1 MPIPVTLHYEVLGEG
16 PDLVIL
22 HGLFGSLDNWR
33 GPARL
38 LARNFRVWLVDQRNH
53 GLSPHS
59 SEFHYEAMAED
70 LHALLNLLALER
82 VHLLGHSMGGKT
94 AMLYSA
100 LHPDRVGR
108 LIVEDMGPGGYGP
121 HHDEVF
127 RGLLT
132 LPLGQLQSRSEA
144 DKLLQDAIPVDGVRR
159 FLLKNLYRQ
168 ADGTWA
174 WRCNLSVLFGS
185 YRHLLSAL
193 PLDAPLLCPTLFVKG
208 ELSDYLDPS
217 RNDTLLE
224 LFVQRRYVTIQGAG
238 HWVHA
243 EQPAAFLQA
252 VQAFLLE
259 GVAKPVAI

>member
-1 MPIPVTLHYEVLGEG
+1 MSIPLKLHCETLGEG
-16 PDLVIL
+16 ADLVIL

-38 LARNFRVWLVDQRNH
+38 LARHFRVWLVDQRNH
-53 GLSPHS
+53 GLTPHS
-59 SEFHYEAMAED
+59 SEFHYGAMAED
-70 LHALLNLLALER
+70 LHALLDLHALER

-94 AMLYSA
+94 AMLYAA
-100 LHPDRVGR
+100 LHPDRVDR
-108 LIVEDMGPGGYGP
+108 LIVEDMGPGGYAP

-132 LPLGQLQSRSEA
+132 LPLGQLRSRSEA
-144 DKLLQDAIPVDGVRR
+144 DKLLRDAIPVDGVRR

-185 YRHLLSAL
+185 YRQLLSAL
-193 PLDAPLLCPTLFVKG
+193 PLDAPLVCPTLFVKG

-217 RNDTLLE
+217 RNDDLLE
-224 LFVQRRYVTIQGAG
+224 LFVQRRDVTIQGAG

-243 EQPAAFLQA
+243 EQPAAFLQV
-252 VQAFLLE
+252 VQDFLLD
-259 GVAKPVAI
+259 GMANPVVV

>member
-1 MPIPVTLHYEVLGEG
+1 MPLKLHCETLGEG
-16 PDLVIL
+16 ADLVIL
-22 HGLFGSLDNWR
+22 HGLFGSLENWR
-33 GPARL
+33 GSARL
-38 LARNFRVWLVDQRNH
+38 LARHFRVWLVDQRNH

-59 SEFHYEAMAED
+59 SEFHYGAMAED
-70 LHALLNLLALER
+70 LHALLDLHALER

-94 AMLYSA
+94 AMLYAA
-100 LHPDRVGR
+100 LHPDRVDR

-127 RGLLT
+127 RGLLA
-132 LPLGQLQSRSEA
+132 LPLGQLRSRSEA
-144 DKLLQDAIPVDGVRR
+144 DKLLRDTIPVDEVRR

-193 PLDAPLLCPTLFVKG
+193 PLDAPVVCPTLFVKG
-208 ELSDYLDPS
+208 ALSDYLDPS
-217 RNDTLLE
+217 RNDDLLE
-224 LFVQRRYVTIQGAG
+224 LFVQRRHVTIQGAG

-252 VQAFLLE
+252 VQSFLLD
-259 GVAKPVAI
+259 GMTNPVAV